1 MAAVKHAKGVAL
13 VVKIGNG
20 ADPEVFTPL
29 CSINAARGISFTG
42 AMNEIA
48 VPDCTDLDKIAWLA
62 REMTSLSVNVTGAG
76 LLNTSDV
83 QSTFDW
89 WKSGESKNLQVI
101 VDVPSSAGGVVFEG
115 AYKLPEFAL
124 NGEPGDKQQFT
135 CSLASDGEVT
145 CTANT

>member
-13 VVKIGNG
+13 VLKVGNG

-29 CSINAARGISFTG
+29 CSINAARGISFTS
-42 AMNEIA
+42 AMNEVA
-48 VPDCTDLDKIAWLA
+48 VPDCTDLEKIAWLA
-62 REMTSLSVNVTGAG
+62 REKTSLSVNVTGAG
-76 LLNTSDV
+76 LLNTPDV
-83 QSTFDW
+83 EDTFDW
-89 WKSGESKNLQVI
+89 WKSKEPKNCQVV

-115 AYKLPEFAL
+115 AYHLAEFAL

-145 CTANT
+145 CAANT